1 MKLENA
7 IEKKII
13 NNEILAYFMGR
24 AYLFLLNIGIDRN
37 KIRFRQHKKDE
48 MAHYAKDCWDIELH
62 SSQAAN
68 IDLSYS
74 EKLDDPIVIKEWRP
88 IIEKKNFIKHLKNN
102 FDAFEKEIKSLK
114 NSELLEMMITEESEN
129 FINYKYKNEIYKV
142 PCEFPSFGIGRIL
155 YILLEHLF
163 YIRSSDRPVLK
174 LTPQISYIKCV
185 ISYVIYRIE
194 FDKHIDFI
202 LNNLREL
209 NILTEY
215 NNRSCSIGKK
225 YASCDEIGIPFFITF
240 DNNSL
245 EDNKVTIRERDSME
259 QIRVEIEK
267 VCFYIEG
274 LVSGKLF
281 WEKITT
287 P

>member
-62 SSQAAN
+62 SSQGWIECVGIADRSAFDLTCHGKAAN

-142 PCEFPSFGIGRIL
+142 PCEFVEFKIFEKKL
-155 YILLEHLF
+155 YPMLLSHHSE
-163 YIRSSDRPVLK
+163 
-174 LTPQISYIKCV
+174 
-185 ISYVIYRIE
+185 
-194 FDKHIDFI
+194 
-202 LNNLREL
+202 
-209 NILTEY
+209 
-215 NNRSCSIGKK
+215 
-225 YASCDEIGIPFFITF
+225 
-240 DNNSL
+240 
-245 EDNKVTIRERDSME
+245 
-259 QIRVEIEK
+259 
-267 VCFYIEG
+267 
-274 LVSGKLF
+274 
-281 WEKITT
+281 
-287 P
+287 